1 MISIGCGPNLA
12 FAVGLQPIFV
22 LPNRT
27 WINLIWGVMLSDTS
41 VADGALRWVCRS
53 FFSVAIYLYRRC
65 LLVCCQTSCFC
76 WVIAAKLCFKCGFFC
91 LSVQATINQLR
102 AELAKGP
109 QEVAVYVQELQK
121 LQSSVKELEQ
131 KNQVRMLL
139 FPLLVGSH

>member
-1 MISIGCGPNLA
+1 MIFFLSYLFVYKMLFTLLPDILLL
-12 FAVGLQPIFV
+12 FGLCMQ
-22 LPNRT
+22 
-27 WINLIWGVMLSDTS
+27 
-41 VADGALRWVCRS
+41 
-53 FFSVAIYLYRRC
+53 
-65 LLVCCQTSCFC
+65 
-76 WVIAAKLCFKCGFFC
+76 KLCFKSGFFY

-139 FPLLVGSH
+139 FPMLVSSR